1 MAGLL
6 LIPCLWSVST
16 KLRLLYRCLKAG
28 RKGFLLLDL
37 QMALAVVVAL
47 SLLLATSIGQLGKSW
62 RNVQL
67 DNELRACGRYML
79 TNMERELSY
88 EAASIKIWKSW
99 DGNINLT
106 AQTINGSR
114 SVTFVCQ
121 QGLLYKKTKT
131 AKGTGTNPLFL
142 KGTIMKNWQPRKL
155 ENKRLLLSFTLEQ
168 EGRSMD
174 FTRLLY
180 CSNVQEEADGYNG

>member
-6 LIPCLWSVST
+6 ITSCLWSVST
-16 KLRLLYRCLKAG
+16 KLRLFCRCLTVG

-37 QMALAVVVAL
+37 QMALAVAVAL
-47 SLLLATSIGQLGKSW
+47 SLLLATAVGQLGKSW

-79 TNMERELSY
+79 ANMERELSY
-88 EAASIKIWKSW
+88 EAANIKIWKSW

-121 QGLLYKKTKT
+121 QSLLYKKTKT
-131 AKGTGTNPLFL
+131 ANGTGTNPLFL
-142 KGTIMKNWQPRKL
+142 KGTIMRNWQPRKL

-180 CSNVQEEADGYNG
+180 CSNVQEESDGYNG